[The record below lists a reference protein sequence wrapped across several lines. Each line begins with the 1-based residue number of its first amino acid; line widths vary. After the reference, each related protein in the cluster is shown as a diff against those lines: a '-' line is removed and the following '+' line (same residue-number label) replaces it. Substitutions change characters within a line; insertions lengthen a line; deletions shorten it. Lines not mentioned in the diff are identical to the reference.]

1 MDVGNRL
8 SHFCGEKDRVSC
20 EPKAAPLWGC
30 FFVSQAGKER
40 QKISAWRE
48 EDGILINRKL
58 VAKVF
63 INLFETDG

>member
-1 MDVGNRL
+1 M
-8 SHFCGEKDRVSC
+8 VSC
-20 EPKAAPLWGC
+20 EPKAASLWGC

-40 QKISAWRE
+40 QKISVWRE

-63 INLFETDG
+63 IIPFETDG